1 MNFQDIELERCYRS
15 NTPFPPE
22 KFYRTVFPV
31 AKGFRRAAG
40 YFTSTVFNLFNE
52 EIIKFA
58 KNGGKIEL
66 ICSPFLTEE
75 DIETISKKHPVT
87 FLDTKKILGD
97 ESIQMT
103 ATAVRMSTGPR
114 AARRTTWTPTGTAT
128 ARVRARMRRARR
140 HLGT

>member
-22 KFYRTVFPV
+22 EFYRTVFPV

-75 DIETISKKHPVT
+75 DTWNENINSLIVLCHIDYKMMNFFCLENQANIM
-87 FLDTKKILGD
+87 
-97 ESIQMT
+97 IQ
-103 ATAVRMSTGPR
+103 
-114 AARRTTWTPTGTAT
+114 
-128 ARVRARMRRARR
+128 
-140 HLGT
+140 